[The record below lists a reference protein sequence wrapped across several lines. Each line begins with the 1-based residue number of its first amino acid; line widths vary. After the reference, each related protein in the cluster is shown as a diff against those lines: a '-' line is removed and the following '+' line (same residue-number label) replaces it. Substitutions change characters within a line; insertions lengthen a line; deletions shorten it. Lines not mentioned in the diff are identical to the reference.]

1 MIPLTMKHSNILNYL
16 ILPPPPNY
24 HETHV
29 FKIICYNIYI
39 YIYIYIY
46 IEGNEKL
53 VTLMG
58 EAFRVKF
65 IT

>member
-1 MIPLTMKHSNILNYL
+1 MKHSNILNYL

-29 FKIICYNIYI
+29 FKIICYNMI
-39 YIYIYIY
+39 IYIY
-46 IEGNEKL
+46 IEGSEKL

>member
-1 MIPLTMKHSNILNYL
+1 MKHNDILNYL
-16 ILPPPPNY
+16 IPPPND

-29 FKIICYNIYI
+29 FKIICYNMIRYI
-39 YIYIYIY
+39 YIYIMKVMQI
-46 IEGNEKL
+46 ISHNDGR
-53 VTLMG
+53 